1 MAHKSKC
8 LHGVNVNPKSFL
20 KLLLAS
26 RVGFVSNSVMS
37 ESSLYNVTVKVES
50 FYLEAQSIPEL
61 RRYVFAYTVS
71 IQNQGT
77 KPAQLITR
85 HWVIT
90 DANGKIEEVRGDGV
104 VGEQPHLNPGEEYRY
119 TSGAMLETPVGTMCG
134 SYQMVS
140 DDGVR
145 FDAEI
150 PAFMLAAPRMLH

>member
-1 MAHKSKC
+1 M
-8 LHGVNVNPKSFL
+8 
-20 KLLLAS
+20 LLAS
-26 RVGFVSNSVMS
+26 RVGFVSNSAMS

-140 DDGVR
+140 DDGVH